1 MKTNKPPIAVVGM
14 AGVFPGASDLS
25 VFWQKLTNKI
35 EAVAQVPPQR
45 WIAPPSEMVASW
57 PAPDKAFHHRACLV
71 RDFRFDPSGLDL
83 DAALL
88 RQLDPLYHLTLHT
101 GRAALADCRMEN
113 TDGKRVGVSL
123 AAIALPTDGS
133 SAVTRE
139 IFGCDLES
147 RIMGS
152 ELSKSQPLTREKALA
167 ARVTGLPGAILAR
180 ALGLGGGS
188 FTLDAACASSLY
200 AVKLACDELQAGR
213 ADAML
218 AGGVSRPECLYTQ
231 VGFSQLRALSL
242 TGRCAP
248 FDRSADGLVV
258 GEGAGILVLKRLE
271 DAVKAGD
278 QIYAVIRGI
287 GLSND
292 MRGNLL
298 APDTRGQVRAMQA
311 AYASAGWSPADAELI
326 ECHGAGTPV
335 GDMTELTS
343 LRTLWQ
349 GIDAKTGTCPI
360 GSVKSAIGH
369 LLTAA
374 GAAGMIKVLLGVRH
388 KVLPPSLNF
397 EQAPPES
404 PLHGSPF
411 RVQSQPE
418 AWAPK
423 QKDEPRRAGV
433 SAFGFGGINAHLLF
447 EEFSPE
453 TYEPKAYPSPHPQP
467 PEPIAIV
474 GMETVFGDLK
484 NRREFQEAVFRGESA
499 IKARPDG
506 RWKGAD
512 AIGKTHL
519 NGRAANGAYI
529 EQVSLRLGEFN
540 IPPKEIPDIL
550 PQQLLMLKAAAGA
563 MQDAGLPLRGERES
577 MGVIIGMDFDL
588 EATHFHLRWNL
599 YNQVRQW
606 KGALQV
612 DDAQAEAWLQALR
625 DGFHP
630 PLNAPRTLGALG
642 GIVASRIAREFRFG
656 GPSFV
661 VSAEEAAG
669 IRALEIGV
677 RELQAHEA
685 KAVLVG
691 AVDLA
696 GDLRLLAIQDRIRRF
711 SEHDKIL
718 PFDWEADGTLPGEGA
733 VALVVKRLSDA
744 KKDGDRIY
752 ATIKGLGHAS
762 GGGIDQAPEQS
773 GYQRAMELAL
783 EDAGVLPETL
793 GYIEA
798 HASGEPDPDRLEAE
812 ALNRFFSPKDGIR
825 AVGSLKPV
833 VGHTG
838 AAAGLAS
845 VAKTALSLY
854 HAILPPVPG
863 FTQAKDNIWDRESF
877 YLPIAPQFWLR
888 NRADGPRR
896 AGVSAMTPDGNY
908 AHVILEEYE
917 FPASEPLAAA
927 IQQERKRPL
936 GLASHGLFAVQGAD
950 KAALLGKLDG
960 LAVHVRDQDSP
971 EQAARSWYESQ
982 QTDERADPL
991 LQCGL
996 AIVSGQMD
1004 RLPNLIAE
1012 ARQAVLEDRPKK
1024 IRGSEGICYF
1034 PSPLGLEKSNRIA
1047 FVFPGSG
1054 NHYLGMGRGIG
1065 LVWPEI
1071 LRKMDAQT
1079 PELERQMLPGV
1090 YMPRRIAWEP
1100 GWESKAQAR
1109 ILADPLHMIYGQVV
1123 HGGLMADLVRHFGVN
1138 PDAVIGYSLGESAG
1152 LFALGAWP
1160 ERGEMLAR
1168 MEKTDLF
1175 SQQLAGPCL
1184 AARKAWDIGPD
1195 QELDWAVAVVNRP
1208 AAAVREQM
1216 ADRPLTRLLIVNTPD
1231 ECVIGGDQPQVAAL
1245 IRDLGCEAI
1254 YLQGVVT
1261 VHCDA
1266 ARPVAEAYRALHLF
1280 PTTPPPGIRFY
1291 SCALGRTY
1299 PLSQEAAADSILNQ
1313 ALHGFDFPGTI
1324 KQAYADGV
1332 RIFLEMGP
1340 QASCTRM
1347 IRRILKDRPHQAV
1360 SACVRGEED
1369 HLTVLKFLGTLIGER
1384 VPVDLAPLYGK
1395 SAWPAALNPK
1405 APEKPMPAVTVPVGG
1420 KPADP
1425 PPPPKPQG
1433 SEISRK
1439 EIPPD
1444 QNQGQNQG
1452 QNQERN
1458 QGRNQEQNQGRNQG
1472 QNQARQPVAQGA
1484 PSPQQSPSAQAHRQ
1498 DQKELPV
1505 GETPSESVLSDFP
1518 GEEST
1523 GFFNPFAELMEPAT
1537 RNMEATAQAHQAF
1550 LQFSRKL
1557 SQGFANGFEFQNQL
1571 IESMIGA
1578 SEGESL
1584 WKTPDP
1590 PDFSPNESYGPAE
1603 LTDSEAG
1610 AWQAEKPPLPPE
1622 NAPSLGEPLNPNR
1635 PGSPEPAFP
1644 RESCMEFA
1652 IGSVAKVLG
1661 PEFAVVDRY
1670 PARVR
1675 LPDAPLMLVDR
1686 ILRVE
1691 GEKASL
1697 TSGRVVTEHDVLPGA
1712 WYLDGDRAPVCISVE
1727 AGQADLFLC
1736 SYLGID
1742 LAVKGKRTYRLL
1754 DAKVRFHRG
1763 LPRPGE
1769 VIRYDIRIEKFIRQG
1784 ETWMFFFAF
1793 EGTINGQPLISMRN
1807 GCAGF
1812 FTDQEVKNS
1821 GGIILGK
1828 EEKAPVPG
1836 KKDFDPLV
1844 SLQRESYDQAQVDR
1858 LRAGDLAAAFG
1869 PEFSGI
1875 RLPESMRLPGGRMRL
1890 IHRVLELDPQGGRYG
1905 MGIVRAEADISP
1917 DDWFLTCHFV
1927 DDRVMPGTL
1936 MYECC
1941 AHTLRVLLQ
1950 RIGWVTD
1957 KPGVCYEPVIGQ
1969 EAVLKCRGPVTPET
1983 AKVRYEVE
1991 IKAIGYGPEPYVLT
2005 DALMYADG
2013 HRIVQFSNMSMKL
2026 TGLSRQEIEAF
2037 WEKRAGQPEQ
2047 AQAPVTL
2054 GQSEQTEDPAAPAQ
2068 PDQAQY
2074 PASPGTGKPAIFDRH
2089 HILAFAQGKPSEAF
2103 GAPYQ
2108 VFDRERVIARL
2119 PRPPYSF
2126 LDRVVSVEPEPWVL
2140 KADGWIEAEFDM
2152 AATDWYFKADRSGA
2166 MPFCV
2171 LLEIALQPCGWL
2183 AAYCGSALR
2192 SQKDLKFRNLGG
2204 KAVLHRNIHP
2214 QNRTL
2219 TVQCRMSKVSEA
2231 GEMIIENFDMRVLQG
2246 QERIYAGETYFG
2258 FFTQKA
2264 LAQQIGLRGAKESW
2278 YQPSPEAMADGRT
2291 AILEQSAPLDPADP
2305 NLDPAPLLAMPSKA
2319 LLMIDRID
2327 CFIPDGGPHGL
2338 GFVRGSKAVD
2348 PNEWFFQAHFYQDP
2362 VCPGSLGIESFL
2374 QLLKYLALQRWP
2386 HLADSHRFEILT
2398 GKSHEWSYRGQIL
2411 RDNQKV
2417 TVEAAITEISESPV
2431 PKIVAQGYLMADGRF
2446 IYHMKE
2452 FGIELVPVGGNH
2464 EY

>member
-1 MKTNKPPIAVVGM
+1 MKTNTPPIAVVGM

-25 VFWQKLTNKI
+25 VFWQRLSDKI
-35 EAVAQVPPQR
+35 EAVAEVPPQR
-45 WIAPPSEMVASW
+45 WIAPPSEMVASK

-71 RDFRFDPSGLDL
+71 RDFRLDPTGLDL

-101 GRAALADCRMEN
+101 GRAALADCQMQN
-113 TDGKRVGVSL
+113 TDKNRVGVSL
-123 AAIALPTDGS
+123 AAIALPTDSS
-133 SAVTRE
+133 SAITRE
-139 IFGCDLES
+139 IFGRDLES
-147 RIMGS
+147 RIMGTDF
-152 ELSKSQPLTREKALA
+152 SKHQPLSREKALA

-200 AVKLACDELQAGR
+200 AAKLACDALRAGR

-242 TGRCAP
+242 SGRCAP

-271 DAVKAGD
+271 DAVQDGD
-278 QIYAVIRGI
+278 RIYAVIRGI

-298 APDTRGQVRAMQA
+298 APDTRGQVRAMRA
-311 AYASAGWSPADAELI
+311 AYASAGWSPADVALI

-335 GDMTELTS
+335 GDMTELSS

-349 GIDAKTGTCPI
+349 GIDANTGTCAI

-374 GAAGMIKVLLGVRH
+374 GGAGMIKVLLGLHH
-388 KVLPPSLNF
+388 KILPPSLNF

-411 RVQSQPE
+411 RVQTQPE
-418 AWAPK
+418 AW
-423 QKDEPRRAGV
+423 EPQAADGLRRAGV

-447 EEFSPE
+447 EEFSPG
-453 TYEPKAYPSPHPQP
+453 TDEPKAYLSAHPRPAP

-474 GMETVFGDLK
+474 GMETVFGELK
-484 NRREFQEAVFRGESA
+484 NRREFQAAVFCGDSA
-499 IKARPDG
+499 IKARPAE

-512 AIGKTHL
+512 RIGNSHL
-519 NGRAANGAYI
+519 NGRAANGAYV
-529 EQVSLRLGEFN
+529 EKVLVRLGEFN

-550 PQQLLMLKAAAGA
+550 PQQLLMLKVAGGA
-563 MQDAGLPLRGERES
+563 MKDAGLPLRAEREG

-606 KGALQV
+606 KAALQL
-612 DDAQAEAWLQALR
+612 DDAQARSWLQALC
-625 DGFHP
+625 DGCHP

-669 IRALEIGV
+669 VRALAIGV
-677 RELQAHEA
+677 RALQAHEA
-685 KAVLVG
+685 EAMLVG
-691 AVDLA
+691 AIDLA
-696 GDLRLLAIQDRIRRF
+696 GDLRLLAIQDQIHRF
-711 SEHDKIL
+711 SAHDKIL
-718 PFDWEADGTLPGEGA
+718 PFDREADGTLPGEGA
-733 VALVVKRLSDA
+733 VALVLKRLSDA

-762 GGGIDQAPEQS
+762 QGGIDQPLKQA
-773 GYQRAMELAL
+773 GYHRALDLAL

-798 HASGEPDPDRLEAE
+798 HASGQPDPDSLEAE
-812 ALNRFFSPKDGIR
+812 ALNRFFSQTNGIR

-838 AAAGLAS
+838 AASGLAS

-854 HAILPPVPG
+854 HAIIPPLPG
-863 FTQAKDNIWDRESF
+863 FTQARDTIWNPEKF

-888 NRADGPRR
+888 NRANGPRR
-896 AGVSAMTPDGNY
+896 AGVSSMTPDGNY
-908 AHVILEEYE
+908 AQVILEEYE
-917 FPASEPLAAA
+917 FPASQPVPAA
-927 IQQERKRPL
+927 IQQERRRPL
-936 GLASHGLFAVQGAD
+936 GLVPHGLFAVQGAD
-950 KAALLGKLDG
+950 KAALLGKLDA
-960 LAVHVRDQDSP
+960 LASHVRDYDQP
-971 EQAARSWYESQ
+971 EQAARDWYERQ
-982 QTDERADPL
+982 QRQERADSPSKY
-991 LQCGL
+991 GL
-996 AIVSGQMD
+996 AIVSGQMED
-1004 RLPNLIAE
+1004 LPGLVAE
-1012 ARQAVLEDRPKK
+1012 AREAVLQDRPKK
-1024 IRGSEGICYF
+1024 IMGSGGICYF
-1034 PSPLGLEKSNRIA
+1034 PSPLGLEKANRIA

-1065 LVWPEI
+1065 VVWPEI
-1071 LRKMDAQT
+1071 LRMMDAQT
-1079 PELERQMLPGV
+1079 PQLERQILPGV
-1090 YMPRRIAWEP
+1090 YMPRRTAWDS
-1100 GWESKAQAR
+1100 GWEAQAQAR

-1123 HGGLMADLVRHFGVN
+1123 HGGLMADLVRYFGVKA
-1138 PDAVIGYSLGESAG
+1138 DAVIGYSLGESAG

-1160 ERGEMLAR
+1160 DRGEMLAR
-1168 MEKTDLF
+1168 MENTDLF

-1184 AARKAWDIGPD
+1184 AARKAWDIRPD
-1195 QELDWAVAVVNRP
+1195 EALDWTVAVVNRP
-1208 AAAVREQM
+1208 APGVREQM
-1216 ADRPLTRLLIVNTPD
+1216 ADHPLTRLLIVNTPD
-1231 ECVIGGDQPQVAAL
+1231 ECVIGGHQPQVAAL

-1266 ARPVAEAYRALHLF
+1266 AKPVADAYRALHLF
-1280 PTTPPPGIRFY
+1280 PTTPPEGIRFY
-1291 SCALGRTY
+1291 SCALGRSY
-1299 PLSQEAAADSILNQ
+1299 PLSRQAAADSILNQ
-1313 ALHGFDFPGTI
+1313 ALHGFDFPATI
-1324 KQAYADGV
+1324 EQAYADGV

-1360 SACVRGEED
+1360 SACVRGEDD

-1384 VPVDLAPLYGK
+1384 VPVDLEPLYGK
-1395 SAWPAALNPK
+1395 SAWPLALRPE
-1405 APEKPMPAVTVPVGG
+1405 PEEKPMPVVTVPVGG

-1425 PPPPKPQG
+1425 PPPPRPQAPA
-1433 SEISRK
+1433 SSRQAGAK
-1439 EIPPD
+1439 KQDTQTPD
-1444 QNQGQNQG
+1444 Q
-1452 QNQERN
+1452 
-1458 QGRNQEQNQGRNQG
+1458 
-1472 QNQARQPVAQGA
+1472 AQGA
-1484 PSPQQSPSAQAHRQ
+1484 LDPSRPPAQAPHPAQ
-1498 DQKELPV
+1498 NLVP
-1505 GETPSESVLSDFP
+1505 ETPLESDPSDLP
-1518 GEEST
+1518 EAEKSA

-1537 RNMEATAQAHQAF
+1537 QAMEGTAQAHQEF
-1550 LQFSRKL
+1550 LKFSREL
-1557 SQGFANGFEFQNQL
+1557 SQGFASGFEFQNQL
-1571 IESMIGA
+1571 IESMIRAG
-1578 SEGESL
+1578 EGESL
-1584 WKTPDP
+1584 WG
-1590 PDFSPNESYGPAE
+1590 S
-1603 LTDSEAG
+1603 
-1610 AWQAEKPPLPPE
+1610 PLPLQSD
-1622 NAPSLGEPLNPNR
+1622 PSLGEPLNSNR
-1635 PGSPEPAFP
+1635 PGSPEPAFS
-1644 RESCMEFA
+1644 RELCMEFA

-1661 PEFAVVDRY
+1661 PEFAVVDSY

-1675 LPDAPLMLVDR
+1675 LPDVPLMLVDR
-1686 ILRVE
+1686 IMSVE

-1697 TSGRVVTEHDVLPGA
+1697 TSGRVVTEHDVLAGA

-1742 LAVKGKRTYRLL
+1742 LAVKGRRTYRLL

-1784 ETWMFFFAF
+1784 ATWMFFFAF
-1793 EGTINGQPLISMRN
+1793 EGTINGQPLITMRN

-1821 GGIILGK
+1821 GGIILSR
-1828 EEKAPVPG
+1828 EEKAPIPG
-1836 KKDFDPLV
+1836 QKDFEPLV
-1844 SLQRESYDQAQVDR
+1844 SLQRESYDEFQVDA

-1869 PEFSGI
+1869 QAFAGI
-1875 RLPESMRLPGGRMRL
+1875 VLPESMRLPGGRMRL

-1905 MGIVRAEADISP
+1905 MGMVRAEADISP

-1957 KPGVCYEPVIGQ
+1957 QPGVCYEPVIGQ

-1983 AKVRYEVE
+1983 SKVRYEVE
-1991 IKAIGYGPEPYVLT
+1991 IKEIGYGPEPYVLT
-2005 DALMYADG
+2005 DALMYADDQ
-2013 HRIVQFSNMSMKL
+2013 RIVQFSNMSMKL
-2026 TGLSRQEIEAF
+2026 TGLSREAVEAF
-2037 WEKRAGQPEQ
+2037 WAKQRAGQAKGQARPGQ
-2047 AQAPVTL
+2047 RAQAE
-2054 GQSEQTEDPAAPAQ
+2054 SH
-2068 PDQAQY
+2068 
-2074 PASPGTGKPAIFDRH
+2074 ASAGTGKPAIFDRH

-2108 VFDRERVIARL
+2108 VFDQERVIARL

-2126 LDRVVSVEPEPWVL
+2126 IDRVVSIEPEPWVL
-2140 KADGWIEAEFDM
+2140 TADGWIEAEFDLS
-2152 AATDWYFKADRSGA
+2152 ATDWYFRSDRSGT

-2192 SQKDLKFRNLGG
+2192 SPKDLKFRNLGG

-2214 QNRTL
+2214 QNKTL
-2219 TVQCRMSKVSEA
+2219 TVRCRMSKVSEA
-2231 GEMIIENFDMRVLQG
+2231 GEMIIENFDMQVLQG
-2246 QERIYAGETYFG
+2246 SELIYAGETYFG

-2264 LAQQIGLRGAKESW
+2264 LAQQIGLRGAKEAW
-2278 YQPSPEAMADGRT
+2278 YQPSPEAMADCQR
-2291 AILEQSAPLDPADP
+2291 AVLEKSAPRDPEDA

-2319 LLMIDRID
+2319 LLMIDQID

-2348 PNEWFFQAHFYQDP
+2348 PKAWFFHAHFYQDP

-2374 QLLKYLALQRWP
+2374 QLLKYVALQRWP
-2386 HLADSHRFEILT
+2386 HLAHSHRFEILT
-2398 GKSHEWSYRGQIL
+2398 QKSHEWSYRGQIIQ
-2411 RDNQKV
+2411 RNQTV
-2417 TVEAAITEISESPV
+2417 TVEAVITEISEPPA
-2431 PKIVAQGYLMADGRF
+2431 PKIVAQGYLQVDGLF
-2446 IYHMKE
+2446 IYHMAD
-2452 FGIELVPVGGNH
+2452 FGIALVP
-2464 EY
+2464 ER